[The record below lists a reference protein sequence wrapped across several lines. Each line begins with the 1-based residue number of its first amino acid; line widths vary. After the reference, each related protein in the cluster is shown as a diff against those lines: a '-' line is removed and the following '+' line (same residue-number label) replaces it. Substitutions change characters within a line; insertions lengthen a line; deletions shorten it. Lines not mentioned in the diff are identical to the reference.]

1 MASQWL
7 RLWHDM
13 PNDPKW
19 RTIARVSKQP
29 VSLVLAV
36 YVHVLVNASNATERG
51 RTQNLNSED
60 IASALDADTEQ
71 VDAVLAAMEGR
82 VLDGD
87 LVSGWEKRQPAREDG
102 AAERAKAWREARK
115 AKSER
120 SANATER
127 TPNAEERPDTDTDTD
142 TELKPKLANASSS
155 AKLPTTNPTEPE
167 NQNPGQPEKS
177 DAGQPEDP
185 ENSCG
190 QEIPNVPH
198 SEIVAAYNEIL
209 ATQGLVAVKPKLW
222 AGSERAAALR
232 VRWRED
238 PGRQTVDY
246 WRRFFGYVAQS
257 DFLMGRAKTERPWR
271 ADLGWLLKREN
282 FAKVCEGKYHS

>member
-87 LVSGWEKRQPAREDG
+87 LVSGWKKRQPAREDG
-102 AAERAKAWREARK
+102 AAERAKAWREAQK

-120 SANATER
+120 TPNATER

-155 AKLPTTNPTEPE
+155 AKLPTTNPAE
-167 NQNPGQPEKS
+167 PEKS
-177 DAGQPEDP
+177 DAGQPESP

-232 VRWRED
+232 TRWRED
-238 PGRQTVDY
+238 PGRQSVDY
-246 WRRFFGYVAQS
+246 WRRFFEYVAQS
-257 DFLMGRAKTERPWR
+257 DFLMGRAKTGRPWS

-282 FAKVCEGKYHS
+282 FAKVCEGKYHT